1 MRNLKTNLLCSLI
14 LVAISLTGPNA
25 QATGT
30 QSPPVSSNRFSAGD
44 IFVSLSNGTV
54 QWRNPDGSLKQ
65 VLETG
70 AGPAKNMAVDDAGN
84 LYVPHWYNNG
94 STAGNNV
101 VKLERTVTSLARAT
115 TMATVVRATTTAM
128 VTRAMTM
135 ARVVRATTTA
145 MVTREAKAKNT
156 ERPAG
161 SPDVFGAIPPCLTT
175 RRDLR

>member
-70 AGPAKNMAVDDAGN
+70 AGPAKNMAFDDAGN

-101 VKLERTVTSLARAT
+101 VKLDRTGNLVGKGDDHGNSGKGDNHGNGDKGDDHGKSGKGNNHGNGDKGGKG
-115 TMATVVRATTTAM
+115 
-128 VTRAMTM
+128 
-135 ARVVRATTTA
+135 
-145 MVTREAKAKNT
+145 EKH
-156 ERPAG
+156 
-161 SPDVFGAIPPCLTT
+161 
-175 RRDLR
+175 